1 MEVTPAPSMLVDPA
15 IEPRQGAIG
24 TSLDS
29 VEQPASSGLGSAA
42 PVLGEQVNLHAL
54 DVEGALLI
62 LIAEVREALTANSPL
77 QPTVPQSLMPEGNLL
92 EPPWL
97 DSPSP
102 PEAIDAPMNSVP
114 ITPMPEDS
122 VPEGIMPSNNVLPAE
137 AALMN
142 ASVRVIYTALGGPV
156 PPVQLGLATAPFTV
170 IQLMLQRLPAEESQ
184 RPAEWLNTATQVE
197 GLVRTA
203 MDKAVD
209 AVTVWRDVPP
219 AAVAVV
225 VDARTV
231 VLAALDEDSPNPLWL
246 MPEMMCI
253 LPRMQGFWRLR
264 RRLRRSLDQ
273 EEAIRSGD
281 REDAEQTFP

>member
-1 MEVTPAPSMLVDPA
+1 MEVTPAPSMLVDPE

-24 TSLDS
+24 ASLDS
-29 VEQPASSGLGSAA
+29 VEQPASSGLGSVA

-62 LIAEVREALTANSPL
+62 LIAEVREALTLVANSPL
-77 QPTVPQSLMPEGNLL
+77 QPTVPQSLVPEGNLL
-92 EPPWL
+92 EPPLL
-97 DSPSP
+97 D
-102 PEAIDAPMNSVP
+102 AAPMNSVP
-114 ITPMPEDS
+114 ITPMSEDS
-122 VPEGIMPSNNVLPAE
+122 VPEGVLPSNAVLPAE
-137 AALMN
+137 VALMN
-142 ASVRVIYTALGGPV
+142 ASVRTIYTALGV
-156 PPVQLGLATAPFTV
+156 PPVQLGPATAPFTV

-209 AVTVWRDVPP
+209 AVTVWHDVPP
-219 AAVAVV
+219 NAVAVV

-231 VLAALDEDSPNPLWL
+231 VLAALEEDSPNPLWL

-253 LPRMQGFWRLR
+253 LPRMQRYWRLR
-264 RRLRRSLDQ
+264 RRLRRSLDH
-273 EEAIRSGD
+273 EKAIRSGD

>member
-1 MEVTPAPSMLVDPA
+1 MEVTPPPSMLVDPA
-15 IEPRQGAIG
+15 IEPRQGAVG
-24 TSLDS
+24 ASLDS
-29 VEQPASSGLGSAA
+29 VEQPASSELGSAA

-54 DVEGALLI
+54 DVEGALKI
-62 LIAEVREALTANSPL
+62 LIAEVREALTLVANSPL
-77 QPTVPQSLMPEGNLL
+77 QPTVPQSLMPEDNLP
-92 EPPWL
+92 EPPLL
-97 DSPSP
+97 DSPLP
-102 PEAIDAPMNSVP
+102 PEAIAAPM
-114 ITPMPEDS
+114 DS
-122 VPEGIMPSNNVLPAE
+122 VPEGIVPWTSSNDVLLAE
-137 AALMN
+137 AALTN
-142 ASVRVIYTALGGPV
+142 ATVRVIYTALGV
-156 PPVQLGLATAPFTV
+156 PPVQLGPATAPFTV
-170 IQLMLQRLPAEESQ
+170 IQMMLQRLPAEESQ

-225 VDARTV
+225 IDARTL
-231 VLAALDEDSPNPLWL
+231 VLAALDENSPNPLWL

-253 LPRMQGFWRLR
+253 LPRLQRYWRLR

>member
-1 MEVTPAPSMLVDPA
+1 MEVTPPPSMLVDPA
-15 IEPRQGAIG
+15 IEPRQGAVG
-24 TSLDS
+24 ASLDS
-29 VEQPASSGLGSAA
+29 VEQPASSELGSAA

-54 DVEGALLI
+54 DVEGALKI
-62 LIAEVREALTANSPL
+62 LIAEVREALTLVANSPL
-77 QPTVPQSLMPEGNLL
+77 QPTVPQSLMPEDNLP
-92 EPPWL
+92 EPPLL
-97 DSPSP
+97 DSPLP
-102 PEAIDAPMNSVP
+102 PEAIAAPM
-114 ITPMPEDS
+114 DS
-122 VPEGIMPSNNVLPAE
+122 VPEGIVPWTSSNDVLLAE
-137 AALMN
+137 AALTN
-142 ASVRVIYTALGGPV
+142 ATVRVIYTALGV
-156 PPVQLGLATAPFTV
+156 PPVQLGPATAPFTV
-170 IQLMLQRLPAEESQ
+170 IQMMLQRLPAEESQ

-219 AAVAVV
+219 TAVAVV
-225 VDARTV
+225 IDARTL
-231 VLAALDEDSPNPLWL
+231 VLAALDENSPNPLWL

-253 LPRMQGFWRLR
+253 LPRLQRYWRLR

>member
-1 MEVTPAPSMLVDPA
+1 MEVTPPPSMLVDPA
-15 IEPRQGAIG
+15 IEPRQGAVG
-24 TSLDS
+24 ASLDS
-29 VEQPASSGLGSAA
+29 VEQPASSELGSAA

-54 DVEGALLI
+54 DVEGALKI
-62 LIAEVREALTANSPL
+62 LIAEVREALTLVANSPL
-77 QPTVPQSLMPEGNLL
+77 QPTVPQSLMPEDNLP
-92 EPPWL
+92 EPPLL
-97 DSPSP
+97 DSPLP
-102 PEAIDAPMNSVP
+102 PEAIAAPM
-114 ITPMPEDS
+114 DS
-122 VPEGIMPSNNVLPAE
+122 VPEGIVPWTSSNDVLLAE
-137 AALMN
+137 AALTN
-142 ASVRVIYTALGGPV
+142 ATVRVIYTALGV
-156 PPVQLGLATAPFTV
+156 PPVQLGPATAPFTV
-170 IQLMLQRLPAEESQ
+170 IQMMLQRLPAEESQ

-219 AAVAVV
+219 TAVAVV
-225 VDARTV
+225 IDARTL

-253 LPRMQGFWRLR
+253 LPRMQRYWRLR

>member
-1 MEVTPAPSMLVDPA
+1 MEVTPAPSMLVDPE

-24 TSLDS
+24 ASLDS
-29 VEQPASSGLGSAA
+29 VEQPASSGLGSVA
-42 PVLGEQVNLHAL
+42 PVLGDQVNLHAL

-62 LIAEVREALTANSPL
+62 LIAEVREALTLVANSPL
-77 QPTVPQSLMPEGNLL
+77 QPTVPQSLVPEGNLL
-92 EPPWL
+92 EPPLL
-97 DSPSP
+97 D
-102 PEAIDAPMNSVP
+102 AAPMNSVP
-114 ITPMPEDS
+114 ITPMSEDS
-122 VPEGIMPSNNVLPAE
+122 VPEGVLPSNAVLPAE
-137 AALMN
+137 VALMN
-142 ASVRVIYTALGGPV
+142 ASVRTIYTALGV
-156 PPVQLGLATAPFTV
+156 PPVQLGPATAPFTV

-219 AAVAVV
+219 NAVAVV

-231 VLAALDEDSPNPLWL
+231 VLAALEEDSPNPLWL

-253 LPRMQGFWRLR
+253 LPRMQRYWRLR
-264 RRLRRSLDQ
+264 RRLRRSLDH
-273 EEAIRSGD
+273 EKAIRSGD

>member
-1 MEVTPAPSMLVDPA
+1 MLVDPE

-24 TSLDS
+24 ASLDS
-29 VEQPASSGLGSAA
+29 VEQPASSGLGSVA

-62 LIAEVREALTANSPL
+62 LIAEVREALTLVANSPL
-77 QPTVPQSLMPEGNLL
+77 QPTVPQSLVPEGNLL
-92 EPPWL
+92 EPPLL
-97 DSPSP
+97 D
-102 PEAIDAPMNSVP
+102 AAPMNSVP
-114 ITPMPEDS
+114 ITPMSEDS
-122 VPEGIMPSNNVLPAE
+122 VPEGVLPSNAVLPAE
-137 AALMN
+137 VALMN
-142 ASVRVIYTALGGPV
+142 ASVRTIYTALGV
-156 PPVQLGLATAPFTV
+156 PPVQLGPATAPFTV

-209 AVTVWRDVPP
+209 AVTVWHDVPP
-219 AAVAVV
+219 NAVAVV

-253 LPRMQGFWRLR
+253 LPRMQRYWRLR
-264 RRLRRSLDQ
+264 RRLRRSLDH
-273 EEAIRSGD
+273 EKAIRSGD